1 MPLVSMRSL
10 LTHAEKNKYA
20 VGYFES
26 WDMHSLLGVMDAA
39 EKMRSPVIVGF
50 NGGFIGSGE
59 REIPENIYHYA
70 GLGLAVCAHAS
81 VPAAL
86 ILNEAESVPLLIKG
100 LKAGF
105 NVIMHDHESCSFE
118 ESLAIN
124 KYLVR
129 TAHAQDAEVEAEIG
143 QLPAADVST
152 NTISEG
158 FNTDPEKAVNFIRET
173 DIDALAVAVGNVHM
187 LEGRKKS
194 MLDLNLIEELRKRI
208 SIPLVIHGGTGIDEN
223 HLKDSISAG
232 ISKVNVGTV
241 LRRAL
246 IDTLKQYFEEESVDR
261 LDPNEATSKGG
272 NKDMLVRARKNICAE
287 VCRFMNI
294 FGSENKASLR

>member
-1 MPLVSMRSL
+1 MPLVSMSSL
-10 LTHAEKNKYA
+10 LAHATKNKYA

-50 NGGFIGSGE
+50 NGGFIGNTE
-59 REIPENIYHYA
+59 RETTENIYHYG
-70 GLGLAVCAHAS
+70 GLGTAVCAHSS

-86 ILNEAESVPLLIKG
+86 ILNEAENVPLLIKG

-105 NVIMHDHESCSFE
+105 NVIMHDHECCSLE
-118 ESLAIN
+118 ESLSIN

-129 TAHAQDAEVEAEIG
+129 TAHAQDAEVEAELG

-158 FNTDPEKAVNFIRET
+158 IKTDPEEAAHFIQET
-173 DIDALAVAVGNVHM
+173 GVDALAVAVGNVHM
-187 LEGRKKS
+187 LEGERKS
-194 MLDLNLIEELRKRI
+194 MLDLDLIESIRKRVA
-208 SIPLVIHGGTGIDEN
+208 IPLVIHGGTGIDET
-223 HLKDSISAG
+223 HLKDSIRAG
-232 ISKVNVGTV
+232 ISKINVGTV

-246 IDTLKQYFEEESVDR
+246 IDTLKRYFEEEPVDR
-261 LDPNEATSKGG
+261 LDPNEITSKGG
-272 NKDMLVRARKNICAE
+272 RRDVLVRARKNICAE
-287 VCRFMNI
+287 VCRFMDI
-294 FGSENKASLR
+294 FGSENKAK